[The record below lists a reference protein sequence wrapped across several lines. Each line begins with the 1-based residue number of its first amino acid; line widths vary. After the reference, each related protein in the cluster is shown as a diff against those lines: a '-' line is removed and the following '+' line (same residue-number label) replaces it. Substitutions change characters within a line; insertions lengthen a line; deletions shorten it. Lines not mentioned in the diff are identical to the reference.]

1 MERKRE
7 VSNDFMLRRGII
19 AMKTEGVI
27 VKVVCTYVCLAFRSL
42 LVDNIDN
49 ILFIHNVVN
58 STQFFV
64 FRTAVHTFYA
74 SSSLFHELDNFFFEL
89 FGLIPLCRDAKI
101 Y

>member
-27 VKVVCTYVCLAFRSL
+27 VKVVHMYAWPFVLFWWIILITFYSYTTL
-42 LVDNIDN
+42 LTPHIFFSEQQY
-49 ILFIHNVVN
+49 ILFMHHLLS
-58 STQFFV
+58 STNL
-64 FRTAVHTFYA
+64 TI
-74 SSSLFHELDNFFFEL
+74 FFFEL
-89 FGLIPLCRDAKI
+89 FGLIPLCKDAEI